1 MKHYEWIIALR
12 SLKIL
17 LGNNNPEGAEEL
29 IDKLIALNELETAD
43 EPCNAGSFIRPP
55 CLHER
60 TFEQTLVGGK
70 IKKSEVVYCTV
81 VFKLRQMLNLAFQM
95 PN

>member
-17 LGNNNPEGAEEL
+17 LENNNPEGAEEL

-43 EPCNAGSFIRPP
+43 EP
-55 CLHER
+55 
-60 TFEQTLVGGK
+60 
-70 IKKSEVVYCTV
+70 
-81 VFKLRQMLNLAFQM
+81 
-95 PN
+95 